1 MRAGVTI
8 RSADP
13 DDFEPLCQLYRE
25 SIKCNPRGFIQ
36 DLTFHGCL
44 TDKIP
49 AWRRA
54 GGDFLVASFGDKLVG
69 LGGLAPRNPQ
79 SAELCKLHVDSE
91 WQGRGIGRLIA
102 MELVECARR
111 LRFSEVQL
119 HVTATQTVA
128 IALYRRLGF
137 REIDRKLFTATVL
150 GAPASFDTIYMKL
163 GL

>member
-1 MRAGVTI
+1 MKAEFTV
-8 RSADP
+8 RSAGAN
-13 DDFEPLCQLYRE
+13 DFEPLSQLYLD

-49 AWRRA
+49 AWRQA
-54 GGDFLVASFGDKLVG
+54 GGDCLVASFGDKLVG
-69 LGGLAPRNPQ
+69 LGGLAPQNLR

-102 MELVECARR
+102 TELIERARR
-111 LRFSEVQL
+111 IGFQEVQL

-128 IALYRRLGF
+128 IALYGRLGF
-137 REIDRKLFTATVL
+137 REIDRKLFTTTVL
-150 GAPASFDTIYMKL
+150 GALASFDTIYMNL
-163 GL
+163 AL